1 VDALTNP
8 SLIVA
13 MARNR
18 VIGRGNAMPW
28 HLPSELQ
35 RFKRITL
42 GHHIVMGRRTFESI
56 GRLLPGRT
64 SVIVTRNPTY
74 AIDGAVVVHSLDD
87 ALAACAGDDEP
98 FVIGGAQLFAEA
110 LPLARRIHL
119 TTIDA
124 EVEGDVLMPPFDRSD
139 FRVACRER
147 VEVGPGQALAYD
159 FERLDRREGSAP
171 G

>member
-1 VDALTNP
+1 VTAP

-35 RFKRITL
+35 RFRRITT

-64 SVIVTRNPTY
+64 SVIVTRNPAY
-74 AIDGAVVVHSLDD
+74 AVDGAIVVHALSD
-87 ALAACAGDDEP
+87 ALAACADDDEP

-124 EVEGDVLMPPFDRSD
+124 DIDGDVLMPAFDRAD
-139 FRVACRER
+139 FHASGHER
-147 VEVGPGQALAYD
+147 VEAGAGQSLPYD
-159 FERLDRREGSAP
+159 FVRLDRLAGR
-171 G
+171 

>member
-1 VDALTNP
+1 VNAP
-8 SLIVA
+8 SIIVA

-35 RFKRITL
+35 RFRRITL
-42 GHHIVMGRRTFESI
+42 GHHIVMGRLTFESI

-64 SVIVTRNPTY
+64 SVIVTRNRHY
-74 AIDGAVVVHSLDD
+74 AVAGAVIAHSLAH
-87 ALAACAGDDEP
+87 ALAGCTADDEP

-110 LPLARRIHL
+110 LPSARRIYL

-124 EVEGDVLMPPFDRSD
+124 DIDGDIHMPAFDRARFVSS
-139 FRVACRER
+139 AHER
-147 VEVGPGQALAYD
+147 VEAGPGQSLAYD
-159 FERLDRREGSAP
+159 FERLDRIA
-171 G
+171 

>member
-1 VDALTNP
+1 
-8 SLIVA
+8 

-18 VIGRGNAMPW
+18 VIGHGNAMPW

-64 SVIVTRNPTY
+64 SVIVTRNPAC
-74 AIDGAVVVHSLDD
+74 AIDGAIVVHSLEA
-87 ALAACAGDDEP
+87 ALHACRGDDEP

-110 LPLARRIHL
+110 LPLARRIYL

-124 EVEGDVLMPPFDRSD
+124 EIDGDVLMPPFDRSA
-139 FRVACRER
+139 FHASGHER
-147 VEVGPGQALAYD
+147 VEAGPGQALAYD
-159 FERLDRREGSAP
+159 FVRLERPA
-171 G
+171 

>member
-1 VDALTNP
+1 
-8 SLIVA
+8 

-35 RFKRITL
+35 RFRRITT

-64 SVIVTRNPTY
+64 SVIVSRNPDY
-74 AIDGAVVVHSLDD
+74 SVAGAIVAHALDE
-87 ALAACAGDDEP
+87 ALLACTGDDEP

-124 EVEGDVLMPPFDRSD
+124 DIDGDVFMPAFDRSG
-139 FRVACRER
+139 FRASRHER
-147 VEVGPGQALAYD
+147 VEAGEGQSLAYD
-159 FERLDRREGSAP
+159 FVQLDRMA
-171 G
+171 

>member
-1 VDALTNP
+1 
-8 SLIVA
+8 

-18 VIGRGNAMPW
+18 VIGRDNAMPW

-35 RFKRITL
+35 RFRRITT

-64 SVIVTRNPTY
+64 SVIVTRNPAYTVEG
-74 AIDGAVVVHSLDD
+74 AIVVHSLDA
-87 ALAACAGDDEP
+87 ALRACAGDEEP

-124 EVEGDVLMPPFDRSD
+124 DIDGDVLMPAFDRAA
-139 FRVACRER
+139 FVASGHER
-147 VEVGPGQALAYD
+147 IEAGAGQSLPYD
-159 FERLDRREGSAP
+159 FVRLDRLA
-171 G
+171 

>member
-1 VDALTNP
+1 MAALPAP

-35 RFKRITL
+35 RFRRITT

-64 SVIVTRNPTY
+64 SVIVTRNPAY
-74 AIDGAVVVHSLDD
+74 AVEGAIVVHSLHD
-87 ALAACAGDDEP
+87 ALRACTGDDEP

-124 EVEGDVLMPPFDRSD
+124 DIDGDVLMPLFDAAG
-139 FRVACRER
+139 FRASGHER
-147 VEVGPGQALAYD
+147 VEAGPGQSLPYE
-159 FERLDRREGSAP
+159 FVLLERTDRP
-171 G
+171 

>member
-74 AIDGAVVVHSLDD
+74 AVDGAIVVHSLDD

-124 EVEGDVLMPPFDRSD
+124 EVEGDVLMPPFDRSA
-139 FRVACRER
+139 FCVACQER
-147 VEVGPGQALAYD
+147 VEAGPGQTLAYD

>member
-1 VDALTNP
+1 
-8 SLIVA
+8 

-64 SVIVTRNPTY
+64 SVIVTRNPGY
-74 AIDGAVVVHSLDD
+74 AVEGAIIVHSLDAALD
-87 ALAACAGDDEP
+87 ACRGDDEP

-124 EVEGDVLMPPFDRSD
+124 EVDGDVLMPPIDRSA
-139 FRVACRER
+139 FRATCHER
-147 VEVGPGQALAYD
+147 VEAGPGQALAYD